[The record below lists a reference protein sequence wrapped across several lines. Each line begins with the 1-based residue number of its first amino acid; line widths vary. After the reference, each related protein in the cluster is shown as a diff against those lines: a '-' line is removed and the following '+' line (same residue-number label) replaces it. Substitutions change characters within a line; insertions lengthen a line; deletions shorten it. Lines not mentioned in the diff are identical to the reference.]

1 MATLM
6 SIPGYRRLV
15 GTMAFN
21 QTGYAMA
28 SVIVPLLI
36 LDISKNATL
45 AGSVSAFGT
54 GSLILL
60 SLFAGALTDKFHP
73 SVVKSADVVYEFFR
87 IVGDR
92 LAGIGSGTGLGV
104 VGH

>member
-36 LDISKNATL
+36 FDISKNATL
-45 AGSVSAFGT
+45 AGSEASWV
-54 GSLILL
+54 
-60 SLFAGALTDKFHP
+60 
-73 SVVKSADVVYEFFR
+73 
-87 IVGDR
+87 
-92 LAGIGSGTGLGV
+92 
-104 VGH
+104 